1 MREQVKISDCIY
13 RSNKATTDNTP
24 EQDSNKYYTCFGEQ
38 DFLDSEGYSR
48 VSAKSD
54 RIYAHTNVDEYGA
67 VNYFVKANRY
77 GKLYNPTGMY
87 TEGQHKRFNKMI
99 GANEF
104 QFKKVNLRVFELY
117 ISFLKTKNVAWLN
130 NAEREIL

>member
-1 MREQVKISDCIY
+1 MREQVNINDFIY
-13 RSNKATTDNTP
+13 RSDKTTKEHTP
-24 EQDSNKYYTCFGEQ
+24 EQDTNKYYTCFGDQEWI
-38 DFLDSEGYSR
+38 DDDGYSR
-48 VSAKSD
+48 VNSKSD
-54 RIYAHTNVDEYGA
+54 KIYAQAKDSEHGGT
-67 VNYFVKANRY
+67 NYFVKSNRY

-130 NAEREIL
+130 NAERELS